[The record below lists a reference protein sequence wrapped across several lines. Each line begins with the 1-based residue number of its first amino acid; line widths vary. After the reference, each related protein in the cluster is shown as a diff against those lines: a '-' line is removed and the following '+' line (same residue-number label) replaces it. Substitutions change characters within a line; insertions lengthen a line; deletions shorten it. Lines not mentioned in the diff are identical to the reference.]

1 MANIINQ
8 NSATLTSNVTIAALT
23 AVALTAVALTA
34 SNEQPGFYVTAM
46 STAVAVEYNI
56 NPQTQLSAA
65 LIGKPLSAGGLP
77 LSASGTAYFTYNWLN
92 TGNSSLSS
100 GTGTIIVDKS
110 YTGDV
115 INIRNTD
122 RSGFLALLGG
132 SATLA
137 LTANGRQSWGT
148 ENMRLRNLGYF

>member
-1 MANIINQ
+1 MANIIN
-8 NSATLTSNVTIAALT
+8 NNTAAVSNVTVASLT
-23 AVALTAVALTA
+23 AVALTAT
-34 SNEQPGFYVTAM
+34 NELPGFYVTAM

-56 NPQTQLSAA
+56 NSQSQLSAS
-65 LIGKPLSAGGLP
+65 LIGVALSSGGLA
-77 LSASGTAYFTYNWLN
+77 LSASSTAFFTYNWLN
-92 TGNSSLSS
+92 TAGSSLSS

-110 YTGDV
+110 YTGDI

-137 LTANGRQSWGT
+137 LTANGNQAWGT